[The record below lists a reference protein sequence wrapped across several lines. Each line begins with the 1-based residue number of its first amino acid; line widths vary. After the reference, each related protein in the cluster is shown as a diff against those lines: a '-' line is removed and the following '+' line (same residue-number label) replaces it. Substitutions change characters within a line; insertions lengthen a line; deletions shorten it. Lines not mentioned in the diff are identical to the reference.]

1 MPIRSPTASWRAA
14 EAPAP
19 GYLSAGDL
27 PDLNV
32 WLALSVD
39 SHVHHERARRY
50 WREEG
55 ARAPAIHFCRLT
67 MLGFLR
73 LLMQPKLMGAAVCS
87 PADAA
92 RRYEA
97 LRALPEVRIAPE
109 PSGCEETLLAYAR
122 APGFVAR
129 LWTDAYLAAFGRCAG
144 LRLVS
149 FDADFARFEG
159 LDLLALE

>member
-1 MPIRSPTASWRAA
+1 LPIRSPTGSRRAA
-14 EAPAP
+14 EPPAP

-39 SHVHHERARRY
+39 NHVHHERARRY

-55 ARAPAIHFCRLT
+55 ARAAAIHFCRLT
-67 MLGFLR
+67 MLGLLR
-73 LLMQPKLMGAAVCS
+73 LLTQPKLMGAATCS
-87 PADAA
+87 PADAV
-92 RRYEA
+92 RRYQA
-97 LRALPEVRIAPE
+97 LRTLPEVRLASE
-109 PSGCEETLLAYAR
+109 PTGCEETLLAYVR
-122 APGFVAR
+122 APGFVPR
-129 LWTDAYLAAFGRCAG
+129 LWTDAYLAAFARGAG
-144 LRLVS
+144 LRLVT